1 MKKIIA
7 MLLAMVMVLSLAAC
21 TAKPA
26 ETEAPTTE
34 APVVTTEAPT
44 EEPTEEP
51 TEAPT
56 EAPIVEVAYEGLP
69 GSGIPGNG
77 APQTEEDV
85 AENFALGCDLSY
97 HNTEDM
103 DYHNYVTNDD
113 SGANYDLLDFEA
125 MKASGCDFVII
136 RIGSQDGS
144 GRFYD
149 PHFIT
154 MYNMARE
161 AGMDVGAYFY
171 SYAMTYEEAA
181 ADAQFCIDVIEAN
194 DMYFDYP
201 IFIDIEEDAHY
212 DLGAESSAAISNVA
226 IGWAQT
232 MKDAGYYPG
241 IYSSFFIYDY
251 MSSNVRNS
259 IDYWVAFI
267 STAGA
272 QDGVR
277 SDYNPDNTNISN
289 EVSMWQ
295 YDWHAGDEF
304 EGYGLADLDVN
315 VSYKNYPAIMAEYG
329 YNNYPAAE

>member
-7 MLLAMVMVLSLAAC
+7 MLLALVMVLSLAAC
-21 TAKPA
+21 AAKPV

-34 APVVTTEAPT
+34 APVETTEAPT
-44 EEPTEEP
+44 EAATEAA

-56 EAPIVEVAYEGLP
+56 EAPIVEMAYEALP
-69 GSGIPGNG
+69 GAGIPGNG
-77 APQTEEDV
+77 APQTNDDV
-85 AENFALGCDLSY
+85 AENFSFGVDLSY
-97 HNTEDM
+97 HNVEDM

-113 SGANYDLLDFEA
+113 SGANYDLIDFET
-125 MKASGCDFVII
+125 MKADGLDFVII
-136 RIGSQDGS
+136 RIGSQDAS

-161 AGMDVGAYFY
+161 AGLDVGAYFY

-181 ADAQFCIDVIEAN
+181 ADAEFCINVMEEN
-194 DMYFDYP
+194 GMYFDYP

-212 DLGAESSAAISNVA
+212 DLGEQSEAAISNIA
-226 IGWAQT
+226 IGWAET
-232 MKDAGYYPG
+232 MKNAGYYPG

-251 MSSNVRNS
+251 MSDNVRNS
-259 IDYWVAFI
+259 IDYWVAYI

-272 QDGVR
+272 EEGVR
-277 SDYNPDNTNISN
+277 SDYNPENTNISN

-295 YDWHAGDEF
+295 HDWHGGDEY
-304 EGYGLADLDVN
+304 EGYGLDFLDLN
-315 VSYKNYPAIMAEYG
+315 VSYKDYPSLMAEYG

>member
-7 MLLAMVMVLSLAAC
+7 MLLALVMVLSLAAC

-34 APVVTTEAPT
+34 APVETTEAPVET
-44 EEPTEEP
+44 
-51 TEAPT
+51 TEAPVETT
-56 EAPIVEVAYEGLP
+56 EAPIVEAAYEGLP

-85 AENFALGCDLSY
+85 AENFSFGVDLSY
-97 HNTEDM
+97 HNVEDM

-113 SGANYDLLDFEA
+113 SGANYDLIDFET
-125 MKASGCDFVII
+125 MKADGLDFVIL
-136 RIGSQDGS
+136 RIGSQDAS

-149 PHFIT
+149 PHFVT

-161 AGMDVGAYFY
+161 AGLDVGAYFY

-181 ADAQFCIDVIEAN
+181 ADAEFCINVMEEN
-194 DMYFDYP
+194 NMYFDYP

-212 DLGAESSAAISNVA
+212 DLGAESSAAISNIA

-232 MKDAGYYPG
+232 MKDAGYFPG

-251 MSSNVRNS
+251 MSANVKNS
-259 IDYWVAFI
+259 IDYWVAYI

-272 QDGVR
+272 QEGVR
-277 SDYNPDNTNISN
+277 SDYNPENTNISN

-295 YDWHAGDEF
+295 HDWHGGDEY
-304 EGYGLADLDVN
+304 EGYGLDFLDLN
-315 VSYKNYPAIMAEYG
+315 VSYKDYPSLMAEYG